1 MLHTSFI
8 ELEKNALN
16 NNIRFIKDR
25 LDPVVRYSMVVKAN
39 AYGHGIEELLPA
51 IEECGVTHFSV
62 FSVAEAM
69 RVHKAKH
76 EKCEVMIMGWVDD
89 DYLQWAISH
98 DVSFFVFT
106 PERLKAAIEQASK
119 MEKKAR
125 IHLEL
130 ETGMHRTGFCADQLP
145 EAFELLQNNK
155 ENLVLEGLCT
165 HYAGAE
171 DYTSFGRIE
180 RQIEKFNRLCELF
193 DEKNLSPHY
202 KHSACSAALL
212 NFPETAGDLVRIGI
226 SSYGYWPNNETKMRY
241 KMKHDIEGDP
251 LDRILS
257 WKSEIL
263 SVNRV
268 PENEYVSYGK
278 SYLTNRPSKIA
289 TVPVGYG
296 YGFSR
301 TLSNNGHVLVGG
313 KRVPVVGAVNM
324 NMMVLDVTDVEN
336 VAVGDEVV
344 LVGKQGELEISISS
358 FSDMNNSM
366 NYELLTRLP
375 HHIPRIVKE
384 NQTELAG

>member
-8 ELEKNALN
+8 ELDKEALN
-16 NNIRFIKDR
+16 NNIRFIRQK
-25 LDPVVRYSMVVKAN
+25 LGPGVRYSMVVKAN

-76 EKCEVMIMGWVDD
+76 EECDVMIMGWLGD
-89 DYLQWAISH
+89 DYLEWAISH
-98 DVSFFVFT
+98 DISFFVFT
-106 PERLKAAIEQASK
+106 FERLKAAIDQAKK

-130 ETGMHRTGFCADQLP
+130 ETGMHRTGFCENQLP
-145 EAFELLQNNK
+145 DVFGLLK
-155 ENLVLEGLCT
+155 ENKMQIKLEGLCT

-171 DYTSFGRIE
+171 DYTSLDRVK
-180 RQIEKFNRLCELF
+180 RQIKEFNRLCDLF
-193 DEKNLSPHY
+193 DAKNLSPVY
-202 KHSACSAALL
+202 KHSACSAAFF
-212 NFPETAGDLVRIGI
+212 NFPKTAGDLVRIGI

-241 KMKHDIEGDP
+241 KMKHNIEGDP

-257 WKSEIL
+257 WKSQIL
-263 SVNRV
+263 SVNNV

-296 YGFSR
+296 YGFNR
-301 TLSNNGHVLVGG
+301 TLSNNGHVLVGE

-344 LVGKQGELEISISS
+344 LVGKQGLLEISVSS

-375 HHIPRIVKE
+375 HHIPRIIKE
-384 NQTELAG
+384 KKMETAV

>member
-8 ELEKNALN
+8 ELNKKALN
-16 NNIRFIKDR
+16 NNIRFIKKCLGPD
-25 LDPVVRYSMVVKAN
+25 VRYSMVVKAN

-76 EKCEVMIMGWVDD
+76 ENCEVMIMGWVDN
-89 DYLQWAISH
+89 DYLEWAIRH

-106 PERLKAAIEQASK
+106 PERLRAALHQA
-119 MEKKAR
+119 KKLDKPAR

-130 ETGMHRTGFCADQLP
+130 ETGMHRTGFCPDQLP
-145 EAFELLQNNK
+145 EVFEMLS
-155 ENLVLEGLCT
+155 ENEQYLKLEGLCT

-171 DYTSFGRIE
+171 DYTNYGRVQD
-180 RQIEKFNRLCELF
+180 QIKTFERLCRMFE
-193 DEKNLSPHY
+193 DNDHSPVY

-212 NFPETAGDLVRIGI
+212 NFPQTTGDLVRIGI
-226 SSYGYWPNNETKMRY
+226 SSYGYWPNDETKMRF
-241 KMKHDIEGDP
+241 KMKHEIEGDP
-251 LDRILS
+251 LNRILT

-263 SVNRV
+263 SVNNV

-278 SYLTNRPSKIA
+278 SFLTNRTSTIA

-301 TLSNNGHVLVGG
+301 TLSNNGHILVGG
-313 KRVPVVGAVNM
+313 KRAPVIGAVNM
-324 NMMVLDVTDVEN
+324 NMMVLDVTDAGDVK
-336 VAVGDEVV
+336 VGDEVV
-344 LVGKQGELEISISS
+344 LVGRQEQQEISISS

-375 HHIPRIVKE
+375 HHIPRSIV
-384 NQTELAG
+384 

>member
-8 ELEKNALN
+8 ELDKNALN
-16 NNIRFIKDR
+16 NNISFIKQR
-25 LDPVVRYSMVVKAN
+25 LAPDVRYSMVVKAN

-76 EKCEVMIMGWVDD
+76 EECEVMIMGWVDD
-89 DYLQWAISH
+89 DYLEWAIDN

-106 PERLKAAIEQASK
+106 PERLKATIKRAKIMGKQ
-119 MEKKAR
+119 AR

-130 ETGMHRTGFCADQLP
+130 ETGMHRTGFCENQLR
-145 EAFELLQNNK
+145 EVFKLLIGNK
-155 ENLVLEGLCT
+155 EYLNLEGLCT

-171 DYTSFGRIE
+171 DYTSFDRIKK
-180 RQIEKFNRLCELF
+180 QIEEFNRLCDLF
-193 DEKNLSPHY
+193 DKMKLSPVY
-202 KHSACSAALL
+202 RHSACSAGLF
-212 NFPETAGDLVRIGI
+212 NFPETAGNLVRIGI

-241 KMKHDIEGDP
+241 KMKHNIEGDP
-251 LDRILS
+251 LDRILT
-257 WKSEIL
+257 WKSRIL
-263 SVNRV
+263 SVNDV
-268 PENEYVSYGK
+268 PEDEYVSYGK

-296 YGFSR
+296 YGFNR

-324 NMMVLDVTDVEN
+324 NMIVLDVTDVEHI
-336 VAVGDEVV
+336 AVSDEVV
-344 LVGKQGELEISISS
+344 LVGRQGELEISISS

-384 NQTELAG
+384 KKMEAFV

>member
-8 ELEKNALN
+8 ELDKDALN
-16 NNIRFIKDR
+16 NNIQFIKELLGSDT
-25 LDPVVRYSMVVKAN
+25 RYSMVVKAN
-39 AYGHGIEELLPA
+39 AYGHGIEQLLPA

-69 RVHKAKH
+69 RVHEAKH
-76 EKCEVMIMGWVDD
+76 EDCEVMIMGWVDH
-89 DYLQWAISH
+89 DYLEWAINKG
-98 DVSFFVFT
+98 VSFFVFT
-106 PERLKAAIEQASK
+106 PERLKATLQQAKK
-119 MEKKAR
+119 MEMRAR

-145 EAFELLQNNK
+145 EVFELLANNK
-155 ENLVLEGLCT
+155 KYLQLEGLCT

-171 DYTSFGRIE
+171 DFTNYDRVE
-180 RQIEKFNRLCELF
+180 NQIKTFDRLCKLF
-193 DEKNLSPHY
+193 EENQFSPTY
-202 KHSACSAALL
+202 KHSACSAALF
-212 NFPETAGDLVRIGI
+212 NFPETTGDLARIGI

-241 KMKHDIEGDP
+241 KMKHNIGGDP
-251 LDRILS
+251 LERILS
-257 WKSEIL
+257 WKSKVQSINK
-263 SVNRV
+263 VA
-268 PENEYVSYGK
+268 ENEYVSYGK

-313 KRVPVVGAVNM
+313 KRAPVVGSVNM

-336 VAVGDEVV
+336 VEVGDEVV
-344 LVGKQGELEISISS
+344 LVGKQSDREISISS

-375 HHIPRIVKE
+375 HHIPRKVI
-384 NQTELAG
+384 

>member
-8 ELEKNALN
+8 ELDKKALN
-16 NNIRFIKDR
+16 NNIQFIKKCLGAD
-25 LDPVVRYSMVVKAN
+25 VRYSMVVKSN
-39 AYGHGIEELLPA
+39 AYGHGIEQLLPA

-62 FSVAEAM
+62 FSAAEAI
-69 RVHKAKH
+69 RVHEAKH
-76 EKCEVMIMGWVDD
+76 EQCEVMIMGWIDH
-89 DYLQWAISH
+89 DYLGWAIRN

-106 PERLKAAIEQASK
+106 PERLQSALNQAK
-119 MEKKAR
+119 DIGKPAR

-145 EAFELLQNNK
+145 EVLELLSDNK
-155 ENLVLEGLCT
+155 NYLKLEGLCT

-171 DYTSFGRIE
+171 DFTNYDRV
-180 RQIEKFNRLCELF
+180 RDQIKTFNGLCKLF
-193 DEKNLSPHY
+193 EENQLNPTY
-202 KHSACSAALL
+202 KHSACSAALF
-212 NFPETAGDLVRIGI
+212 NFPETTGDLARVGI
-226 SSYGYWPNNETKMRY
+226 ASYGYWPNDETKMRY
-241 KMKHDIEGDP
+241 KMEHNIEGDP

-257 WKSEIL
+257 WKSKIL
-263 SVNRV
+263 SINNV

-278 SYLTNRPSKIA
+278 NYLTNRPSKIA

-301 TLSNNGHVLVGG
+301 TLSNDGHVLVGG
-313 KRVPVVGAVNM
+313 KRAPVIGSVNM
-324 NMMVLDVTDVEN
+324 NMMVLDVTDVGN

-344 LVGKQGELEISISS
+344 LVGKQEGREISVSS

-375 HHIPRIVKE
+375 HHIPRNVV
-384 NQTELAG
+384 

>member
-8 ELEKNALN
+8 ELDKHALN
-16 NNIRFIKDR
+16 NNIRFINK
-25 LDPVVRYSMVVKAN
+25 LLGPGVRYSMVVKAN

-51 IEECGVTHFSV
+51 IEACGITHFSV

-69 RVHKAKH
+69 RVHKAKQ
-76 EKCEVMIMGWVDD
+76 EQCEVMIMGWVDH
-89 DYLQWAISH
+89 DYLEWTIRN

-106 PERLKAAIEQASK
+106 PERLEAALQQA
-119 MEKKAR
+119 KKLGKPAR

-130 ETGMHRTGFCADQLP
+130 ETGMYRTGFSSDQIP
-145 EAFELLQNNK
+145 AVIKLLSDNK
-155 ENLVLEGLCT
+155 KHLKLEGLCT

-171 DYTSFGRIE
+171 EYSNYYRVQS
-180 RQIEKFNRLCELF
+180 QIAQFNRFCHLF
-193 DEKNLSPHY
+193 EEKQLSPVY
-202 KHSACSAALL
+202 KHSACSAALF
-212 NFPETAGDLVRIGI
+212 NFPETTGDLVRIGI
-226 SSYGYWPNNETKMRY
+226 SSYGYWPNIETKMRY
-241 KMKHDIEGDP
+241 TMKHELSKDP
-251 LDRILS
+251 LHRILA
-257 WKSEIL
+257 WKSVIQ
-263 SVNRV
+263 STNNV

-313 KRVPVVGAVNM
+313 KRVPVIGAVNM
-324 NMMVLDVTDVEN
+324 NMMVLDVTDVSQ

-344 LVGKQGELEISISS
+344 LVGRQGNLEISINS

-375 HHIPRIVKE
+375 HHIPRRVVE
-384 NQTELAG
+384 T

>member
-1 MLHTSFI
+1 MLHTSYI
-8 ELEKNALN
+8 ELDKEALN
-16 NNIRFIKDR
+16 SNIQFIKSY
-25 LDPVVRYSMVVKAN
+25 LDADVRYSMVVKAN
-39 AYGHGIEELLPA
+39 AYGHGIEQLLPI

-69 RVHKAKH
+69 RVQKAKK
-76 EKCEVMIMGWVDD
+76 EVCEVMIMGWIDH
-89 DYLQWAISH
+89 DYIEWAIEN

-106 PERLKAAIEQASK
+106 LERLKATLQQAKK
-119 MEKKAR
+119 MDKPAR

-130 ETGMHRTGFCADQLP
+130 ETGMHRTGFGADQLT
-145 EAFELLQNNK
+145 EVFDILEQNPNHLK
-155 ENLVLEGLCT
+155 LEGLCT

-171 DYTSFGRIE
+171 DYVNYDRI
-180 RQIEKFNRLCELF
+180 RYQIKTFDYLCRLFE
-193 DEKNLSPHY
+193 DHNLSPRY

-226 SSYGYWPNNETKMRY
+226 SSYGYWPNIETKMRY
-241 KMKHDIEGDP
+241 TMKHHTADDP

-257 WKSEIL
+257 WKSKVQ
-263 SVNRV
+263 SVNSV
-268 PENEYVSYGK
+268 AENQYISYGK

-301 TLSNNGHVLVGG
+301 TLSNNGHVLVNG
-313 KRVPVVGAVNM
+313 KRAPVVGSVNM
-324 NMMVLDVTDVEN
+324 NMMVLDVTDVGD
-336 VAVGDEVV
+336 VDVGDEVV
-344 LVGKQGELEISISS
+344 LIGHQDDDEISVSS

-375 HHIPRIVKE
+375 HHIPRYIV
-384 NQTELAG
+384 